1 MVTNQLGF
9 FSADNEISI
18 SAGENRGSKSVSSR
32 VTTDSAPTG
41 GEQNHL
47 GKLHFNSLHF
57 NHCVFFIYNLA
68 INVLSS

>member
-1 MVTNQLGF
+1 MATNQLGF

-18 SAGENRGSKSVSSR
+18 SAGENRGSKSVNSR

-47 GKLHFNSLHF
+47 GKLHFNSLYF
-57 NHCVFFIYNLA
+57 KPLVFY
-68 INVLSS
+68 V